1 MLKQLQSLLPLLLL
15 ATGTEVFAQATSE
28 TPAAPGSSSTG
39 TGMGGELNWLWIL
52 IAVAVVAA
60 LVWYFTKRRKSQM

>member
-15 ATGTEVFAQATSE
+15 ASGTEVFAQTTSE

-60 LVWYFTKRRKSQM
+60 LVWYFTKRRKTPI